1 MSGAR
6 AILATMMTTHE
17 SDRLDP
23 RIAQFKQ
30 EMFSLATGIAN
41 AANGIGISYPAWDL
55 KVREQVNKNLDPAIS
70 NVARL
75 PDELARTIMQVAG
88 AHLHQIGQLMRSE
101 FTTPATVAPLARSV
115 LENIALLL
123 YINRPEDTPEERTVR
138 AARAIKYG
146 MNRDKVHTMP
156 GLVELYDGL
165 NTVLQRYTKKNV
177 IPELKT
183 EDVKYDAMVKETLG
197 ELIGEDLYGELC
209 SYTHHNAWRAFY
221 QFLAANE
228 NPTQLELDSLRFAY
242 RASMAVAGGALVL
255 SNYRDTEGSEK
266 YLSHINESIALVQ
279 ALGQRIES
287 YVDSLVVGPAPS

>member
-1 MSGAR
+1 
-6 AILATMMTTHE
+6 
-17 SDRLDP
+17 
-23 RIAQFKQ
+23 
-30 EMFSLATGIAN
+30 MFSLATGIAN

-75 PDELARTIMQVAG
+75 PDELARAIMQVAG

-101 FTTPATVAPLARSV
+101 FTTPATVAPLARSA

-165 NTVLQRYTKKNV
+165 NTVVQRYTKKNV

-228 NPTQLELDSLRFAY
+228 NPTQLELDSLRFA
-242 RASMAVAGGALVL
+242 
-255 SNYRDTEGSEK
+255 
-266 YLSHINESIALVQ
+266 
-279 ALGQRIES
+279 
-287 YVDSLVVGPAPS
+287 